1 MCRYLPASAVNR
13 PVGLGV
19 YTKAMMNNRILTICA
34 AVAAGMAGTSLAH
47 AQQGYPAPGQG
58 QAYVNQPYSTTP
70 GRSAQGGYVQG
81 GSVQGGYAAQE
92 RRGPGEPDFDGL
104 DDDDA
109 PNAQSSAALPPPGP
123 VLSPNDPRYGR
134 PAGAPVYSDR
144 GAPMPTG
151 PILSPDDPRYGRP
164 AGAPVYS
171 DRGGPAP
178 TGPVMSPD
186 DPRYGRPA
194 GPPQVIY
201 ADRPPGSQQPVYS
214 DRGDSRIPGAGIVYP
229 NDDRAGTRPPGAIG
243 DAAGAQPQQP
253 AVGADGRPVQLA
265 ALPPEDQP
273 EVGPAQLPPNLR
285 RQEVAFATKE
295 PAGTIVVDT
304 ANTHLYYVLGGGRAI
319 RYGVRVGRDGFTW
332 NGVQKIS
339 RKAEWPDWHPP
350 TEMIERQPYLPR
362 FMAGGPG
369 NPLGARAMYLGSTVY
384 RIHGTN
390 QPSTIGKFVS
400 SGCIGMLNE
409 DVSDLFE
416 RAKVGTRVVVLPGGA
431 PPANT
436 ASAAA
441 APSPG
446 GPAAAAG
453 PGPAQAQL
461 APGAQTTV
469 VPPLP
474 APVTVR

>member
-1 MCRYLPASAVNR
+1 MCRYLPSSAVNR

-34 AVAAGMAGTSLAH
+34 AIAAGLAGTSLAH
-47 AQQGYPAPGQG
+47 AQQGYPAQG
-58 QAYVNQPYSTTP
+58 QVYSTAP
-70 GRSAQGGYVQG
+70 GPY
-81 GSVQGGYAAQE
+81 VQGGYATDE
-92 RRGPGEPDFDGL
+92 RRGPGEPDFDAL

-109 PNAQSSAALPPPGP
+109 PNGQNAAALPPPGP
-123 VLSPNDPRYGR
+123 VLSPSDPRYGR

-144 GAPMPTG
+144 GAPT
-151 PILSPDDPRYGRP
+151 
-164 AGAPVYS
+164 YS
-171 DRGGPAP
+171 DRGAPTP
-178 TGPVMSPD
+178 TGPVLSPD

-194 GPPQVIY
+194 GPPPVIY
-201 ADRPPGSQQPVYS
+201 ADRPPGSQQQPAYS

-229 NDDRAGTRPPGAIG
+229 NDDRAGLRPPGAIG
-243 DAAGAQPQQP
+243 TAPAPAPGTTTGALPQPQQP
-253 AVGADGRPVQLA
+253 AVGADGKPVQLA
-265 ALPPEDQP
+265 ALPPEEQP
-273 EVGPAQLPPNLR
+273 EVGPAQLPAHLR
-285 RQEVAFATKE
+285 RQEVSFATKE

-369 NPLGARAMYLGSTVY
+369 NPLGARAMYLGSTIY

-416 RAKVGTRVVVLPGGA
+416 RAKVGTRVVVMPGGP

-436 ASAAA
+436 ASASA
-441 APSPG
+441 APPPSA
-446 GPAAAAG
+446 GPAAAAA
-453 PGPAQAQL
+453 PGQASQAQL
-461 APGAQTTV
+461 APVPGAQPTV

-474 APVTVR
+474 APVTIR